1 MKISKS
7 LFLAGLLSFMIS
19 SLAAQDAKEV
29 AAIKATIEKETLSFF
44 NVNQKDWEEVKVTQE
59 DGKKQSLN

>member
-19 SLAAQDAKEV
+19 SFTAQDAKEV
-29 AAIKATIEKETLSFF
+29 AAIKATIEKETLSF
-44 NVNQKDWEEVKVTQE
+44 
-59 DGKKQSLN
+59 LM